1 MIGTIA
7 KTFAYTKAPRTTFFI
22 LHPKKAAKLRKLK
35 YDIRHAYAP
44 RVAAAG
50 ALALALPLGYLIG
63 RSTNGHGAPAQESGG
78 R

>member
-7 KTFAYTKAPRTTFFI
+7 KTFAYTKAPRTTFFV
-22 LHPKKAAKLRKLK
+22 LHPKKAVKLRKMR

-50 ALALALPLGYLIG
+50 ALAVGLPLGYMLG
-63 RSTNGHGAPAQESGG
+63 RSTNGHGRA